1 MSSELINAEKHLK
14 DSEQKFGRK
23 PESQIADVRKAVE
36 QVIKHLKKLELEK
49 DASRE
54 NVAGPKD

>member
-1 MSSELINAEKHLK
+1 MSTELTNAEKHLK

-36 QVIKHLKKLELEK
+36 QVIKHLRKVELEK

-54 NVAGPKD
+54 NEKD